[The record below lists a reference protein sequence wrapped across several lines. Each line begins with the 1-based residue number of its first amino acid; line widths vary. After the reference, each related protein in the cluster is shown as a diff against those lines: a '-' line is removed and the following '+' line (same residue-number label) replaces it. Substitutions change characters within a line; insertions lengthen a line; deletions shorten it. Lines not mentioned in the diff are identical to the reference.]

1 MNHGGGWRKGGTS
14 VFYSLHVE
22 SRASVAML
30 LIHFLISGV
39 ILAYSSKRSL
49 GFPLFRLA
57 TPIATNL
64 NKGSLHLKKTI
75 FLLTFVNK
83 DFTPPPLIIDEKPLR
98 FGGPVRG
105 VTPPP
110 L

>member
-1 MNHGGGWRKGGTS
+1 MLFIKQEYYLDYFKVFSKDKSKTKIGCWRNLNVFE

-22 SRASVAML
+22 SRASVAMP

-64 NKGSLHLKKTI
+64 N
-75 FLLTFVNK
+75 N
-83 DFTPPPLIIDEKPLR
+83 
-98 FGGPVRG
+98 
-105 VTPPP
+105 
-110 L
+110 

>member
-1 MNHGGGWRKGGTS
+1 MVGGWRKGEKTF

-39 ILAYSSKRSL
+39 ILAYSSKVSL
-49 GFPLFRLA
+49 RFPPFTLV

-64 NKGSLHLKKTI
+64 N
-75 FLLTFVNK
+75 N
-83 DFTPPPLIIDEKPLR
+83 
-98 FGGPVRG
+98 
-105 VTPPP
+105 
-110 L
+110 

>member
-1 MNHGGGWRKGGTS
+1 MAQIGPFTGVANFKFNCEAQARIGKGW
-14 VFYSLHVE
+14 
-22 SRASVAML
+22 
-30 LIHFLISGV
+30 
-39 ILAYSSKRSL
+39 
-49 GFPLFRLA
+49 P
-57 TPIATNL
+57 
-64 NKGSLHLKKTI
+64 I

-110 L
+110 FLKVKNNIV